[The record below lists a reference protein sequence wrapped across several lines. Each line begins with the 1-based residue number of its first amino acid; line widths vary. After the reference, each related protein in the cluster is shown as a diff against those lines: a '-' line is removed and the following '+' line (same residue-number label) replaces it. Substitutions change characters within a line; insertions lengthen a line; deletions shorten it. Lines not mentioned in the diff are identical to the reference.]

1 MKRLS
6 SSNSSISKSYDHNWF
21 SLNNRFH
28 VKLCEFSKNPQ
39 KIIFSESANQKNIQ
53 TRQIVQNL
61 IAEISLGKHILNIYG
76 KNRKKLEIHQ
86 KSALLAFFLQSNRNF
101 APKSGHNFSKSDLQ
115 EKFFG
120 SEKMRRTNLFNFVYY
135 FEDRCL
141 VKNRDMSKIQSK
153 SALLASFLQ

>member
-1 MKRLS
+1 MKRFS
-6 SSNSSISKSYDHNWF
+6 SSNSSISKSYDHTWF

-39 KIIFSESANQKNIQ
+39 KIIFSESANKKNIQ

-86 KSALLAFFLQSNRNF
+86 KSALLPLFSCKVAFSDKKMTITFQNRTFTENRSGVKRSAARFSTTLQI
-101 APKSGHNFSKSDLQ
+101 
-115 EKFFG
+115 
-120 SEKMRRTNLFNFVYY
+120 
-135 FEDRCL
+135 
-141 VKNRDMSKIQSK
+141 MSTPIV
-153 SALLASFLQ
+153 

>member
-6 SSNSSISKSYDHNWF
+6 SSNSSISKSYDHYWF

-39 KIIFSESANQKNIQ
+39 KIIFSESANKKNIW

-86 KSALLAFFLQSNRNF
+86 KRALLASFLQSNRNF
-101 APKSGHNFSKSDLQ
+101 APKSGPNSSKSNFQ
-115 EKFFG
+115 EKFLRN
-120 SEKMRRTNLFNFVYY
+120 EKMRLLILYNLVYY
-135 FEDRCL
+135 FVGML
-141 VKNRDMSKIQSK
+141 LMKNRDMGKIVKCSDSKIVK
-153 SALLASFLQ
+153 FC